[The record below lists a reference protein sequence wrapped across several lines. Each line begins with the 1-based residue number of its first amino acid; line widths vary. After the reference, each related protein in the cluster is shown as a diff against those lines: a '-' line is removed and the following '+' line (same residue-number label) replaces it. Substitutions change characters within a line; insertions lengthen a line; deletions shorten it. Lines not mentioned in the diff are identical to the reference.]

1 MELLDDRVA
10 RHRSYL
16 RLLARIQLDPR
27 LQGKIDPSDIVQ
39 QTMLEAVASKEQF
52 RGQTEGEYQAW
63 LRRILARN
71 LADVVRAFRRGCRD
85 LNRERALADA
95 LDRSSLRLEA
105 WLADPGPSPSEQALR
120 HERALRL
127 ANALEQLPD
136 RQREA
141 LVCKYWHAWTV
152 AQIGQHLDCSV
163 EAVAGLLKRGLQTLR
178 ESFASSGSQS

>member
-1 MELLDDRVA
+1 MEAIDDRLA
-10 RHRSYL
+10 GHCNYL

-27 LQGKIDPSDIVQ
+27 LQGRIDPSDVVQ
-39 QTMLEAVASKEQF
+39 QTLLEAVANKDQF

-85 LNRERALADA
+85 LNREQGLADA

-105 WLADPGPSPSEQALR
+105 WLADAGPSPSEQAQR

-127 ANALEQLPD
+127 ANALEQLPE

-141 LVCKYWHAWTV
+141 LVCKYWHGWTV
-152 AQIGQHLDCSV
+152 AQIGWHLACSA

-178 ESFASSGSQS
+178 ERFEA